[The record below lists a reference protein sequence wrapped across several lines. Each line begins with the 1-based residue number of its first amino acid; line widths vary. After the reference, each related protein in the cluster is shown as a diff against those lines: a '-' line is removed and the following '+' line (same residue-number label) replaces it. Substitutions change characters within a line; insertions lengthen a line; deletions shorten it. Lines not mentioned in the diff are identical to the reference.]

1 MKNYSAKELIQMF
14 WKSVILILVLAVLGG
29 GAMGYRAKKQ
39 QHTTYT
45 ASQEI
50 VISHNLNENSNSS
63 DNGQDSITNA
73 DLNMMPTYA
82 KIAEDETISET
93 AHKMLPK
100 SIKKHYSVQD
110 VNDSVKA
117 VAHQQS
123 LVLTIKA
130 KADSAKAAVEIANA
144 TAKAVKKDLPK
155 LQPGAGTVTLLA
167 KPTTKSTTSETLPH
181 AKKCAMVGAAMGGLI
196 GIVISFVVIT
206 LKDLVKKRK

>member
-167 KPTTKSTTSETLPH
+167 KPTTKSTPSETLPH
-181 AKKCAMVGAAMGGLI
+181 AKKYAMVGAAMGGLI

>member
-1 MKNYSAKELIQMF
+1 LKNYSAKELIQMF

-110 VNDSVKA
+110 VNDAIRA
-117 VAHQQS
+117 VPHQQS
-123 LVLTIKA
+123 LVLSIKA
-130 KADSAKAAVEIANA
+130 KTGSAKASVAIANA

-181 AKKCAMVGAAMGGLI
+181 AKKYAMVGAAMGGLI

>member
-110 VNDSVKA
+110 VNDSVRA
-117 VAHQQS
+117 ITHQQS

-130 KADSAKAAVEIANA
+130 KTGSAKASVAIANA

-181 AKKCAMVGAAMGGLI
+181 AKKYAMVGAAMGGLI

>member
-39 QHTTYT
+39 QHTTYS

-50 VISHNLNENSNSS
+50 VISHNLDENQSS
-63 DNGQDSITNA
+63 DDGQDSITNA
-73 DLNMMPTYA
+73 DMNMMPTYA
-82 KIAEDETISET
+82 AIAENEAISET

-100 SIKKHYSVQD
+100 SIKKHYSVKD

-130 KADSAKAAVEIANA
+130 KAGSAKAAVEIANA

-181 AKKCAMVGAAMGGLI
+181 AKKYAMVGAAMGGLI
-196 GIVISFVVIT
+196 GILISFVVIT

>member
-110 VNDSVKA
+110 VNDAIRA
-117 VAHQQS
+117 VPHQQS
-123 LVLTIKA
+123 LVLSIKA
-130 KADSAKAAVEIANA
+130 KTGSAKASVAIANA

-167 KPTTKSTTSETLPH
+167 KPTTKSATSETLPH
-181 AKKCAMVGAAMGGLI
+181 AKKYAMVGAAMGGLI

>member
-82 KIAEDETISET
+82 EIAEDETISET

-110 VNDSVKA
+110 VNDAIRA
-117 VAHQQS
+117 VPHQQS
-123 LVLTIKA
+123 LVLSIKA
-130 KADSAKAAVEIANA
+130 KTGSAKASVAIANA

-181 AKKCAMVGAAMGGLI
+181 AKKYAMVGAAMGGLI

>member
-181 AKKCAMVGAAMGGLI
+181 AKKYAMVGAAMGGLI

>member
-63 DNGQDSITNA
+63 DNRQDSITNA
-73 DLNMMPTYA
+73 DMNMMPTYA
-82 KIAEDETISET
+82 AIAEDETISET

-100 SIKKHYSVQD
+100 SIEKHYSVQD
-110 VNDSVKA
+110 VNNAIRV
-117 VAHQQS
+117 VPHQQS

-130 KADSAKAAVEIANA
+130 KTGSAKASVAIANA

-181 AKKCAMVGAAMGGLI
+181 AKKYAMVGAAMGGLI

>member
-110 VNDSVKA
+110 VNDAIRA
-117 VAHQQS
+117 VPHQQS
-123 LVLTIKA
+123 LVLSIKA
-130 KADSAKAAVEIANA
+130 KAGSAKASVAIANA

-167 KPTTKSTTSETLPH
+167 KLTTKSVTSETLPH
-181 AKKCAMVGAAMGGLI
+181 AKKYAMVGAAMGGLI